1 MNPNFGRPVSV
12 PLQRLRLWWPVAFV
26 IQVSTYSLLSLQKSG
41 TLNLPQLVWLGDPEM
56 CRAVVI
62 NLLFPSP
69 LAARG

>member
-26 IQVSTYSLLSLQKSG
+26 IQVSTYSLLSPQTG
-41 TLNLPQLVWLGDPEM
+41 TLNLPQLVWLGDPET

-62 NLLFPSP
+62 NLLFSSP